1 MHTLVDTIRRFSS
14 EPVIASS
21 SEFGNLLFE
30 FSAARSSFLSEER
43 FGRKRPVIHLL
54 SLGFSPG
61 RRQDLPGSGSGST
74 VRNSAASTV
83 GIQGLG
89 FSFFFDRCASAAS
102 LLLDRSPTANLF
114 GLARVPKSSTRGEE
128 SGAKGE
134 TDSTSPGRKS
144 LMESEL
150 APVLPQSGDANGPA
164 YGIDSSGNKD
174 AAKMTTALSTGS
186 VEEKQYVWADTYRPS
201 ILTKFICNR
210 DKALELR
217 HMVSSGKHSHLI
229 FEGPPGVGKKTMILA
244 TLREMFGAENV
255 KVKMELRKFEL
266 KGEFVSSIEISM
278 GTSSRHVEVNLSDL
292 HGYEKYVLVT
302 LINES
307 HISSGKHV
315 ICDGRNCRVIVIHDA
330 DKLSTDAQH
339 YVSWL
344 MEKYQGCN
352 KIFFC
357 CSEASKLHIIE
368 PLCKTVKLQ
377 PPSDDEIVQVLEYIG
392 SQESIYLPK
401 HISKIIA
408 ENSKNNLRQAIRSF
422 EASWKSNYSVKE
434 NRDILTGWEDVIA
447 GIAKSLIKEQ
457 SPKQLYIIRGKLKS
471 LIEHDVSP
479 DFIFSALFEELKKHL
494 DEQLK
499 DKAEFLYDKYRNLQ
513 DSDKWNDSKKNIR
526 YFMRIEEFTAHFMSL
541 YKSFITKSQA
551 LTGTL
556 LNEDAGFQ

>member
-1 MHTLVDTIRRFSS
+1 MNTLVDTIRRFSS

-21 SEFGNLLFE
+21 SELGSLLFE
-30 FSAARSSFLSEER
+30 VSAARSSFLSEER
-43 FGRKRPVIHLL
+43 FLRKHPVIHLL

-61 RRQDLPGSGSGST
+61 RRQDLPGSGSA
-74 VRNSAASTV
+74 VPASAASTV
-83 GIQGLG
+83 DIQRLGL
-89 FSFFFDRCASAAS
+89 SFFFDRCSGGAS
-102 LLLDRSPTANLF
+102 LLLDSSPTANLL
-114 GLARVPKSSTRGEE
+114 GLAPVPKFSMRGEE
-128 SGAKGE
+128 SGSKAD

-150 APVLPQSGDANGPA
+150 VLPRSDDSNGPA
-164 YGIDSSGNKD
+164 YAIASSGNKD
-174 AAKMTTALSTGS
+174 TAKMTAARSTGS
-186 VEEKQYVWADTYRPS
+186 VEEKRYVWADKYRPN
-201 ILTKFICNR
+201 ILTKFICNK
-210 DKALELR
+210 DKALEL
-217 HMVSSGKHSHLI
+217 HQMVSSGKGSHLI

-244 TLREMFGAENV
+244 TLREMFGSENV

-278 GTSSRHVEVNLSDL
+278 GTSSRHVEVNLSDM

-307 HISSGKHV
+307 HISSEKHV

-330 DKLSTDAQH
+330 DNLSTDAQH

-377 PPSDDEIVQVLEYIG
+377 PPSDDEVIKHVFQIVQVLEFIG
-392 SQESIYLPK
+392 NQESIYLPK
-401 HISKIIA
+401 HMSKIIA

-422 EASWKSNYSVKE
+422 EASWKSNYSLKE
-434 NRDILTGWEDVIA
+434 NKDILTGWEDVIA

-457 SPKQLYIIRGKLKS
+457 SPKQLYIIRGKLKN

-479 DFIFSALFEELKKHL
+479 DFIFSTLFEELKKHL
-494 DEQLK
+494 DERLK
-499 DKAEFLYDKYRNLQ
+499 AKAEFLYHKYQNQQ
-513 DSDKWNDSKKNIR
+513 DSDKWNDSKKNLR

-541 YKSFITKSQA
+541 YKSFITK
-551 LTGTL
+551 TDT
-556 LNEDAGFQ
+556 EPKH